1 MKKEYWKTLEEFQG
15 KAIDTPKE
23 TDSSTPLEI
32 LANDKNETSSSRRD
46 FLKWCGISFVSA
58 TVISACENPVKKAIP
73 YLNQPE
79 EVIPGKATWYAS
91 TYQQGNEYCPILVKN
106 RDGRPIKIEGNTSS
120 NLAKGGTN
128 ARVQASILSLYDNG
142 ARYHHPIKNGQRTSW
157 KEVDREIKS
166 LLKAYSEEGKK
177 MAIVCPTLLSPAT
190 KLLID
195 EAASKYP
202 GLEVISWDAISY
214 EAIRLAHKATF
225 GESMIPEYHFD
236 KAKLIVGFGAD
247 FLGTWLAPTFFSR
260 QYATTRKISEKNP
273 NMSRHI
279 QFESSFSITGAS
291 ADKRIPVKPT
301 EEIRILMA
309 LHDAMARATGRD
321 VLGAQSVDYD
331 VNGLAQEILNHRGVS
346 LIVSGQNDI
355 NCQILVNAINDM
367 AGSYGNT
374 LTTGNPLMP
383 GQGSDNKFEDFV
395 SEFQQGQYAA
405 VMFYGTNPLYHYHN
419 PKAITEGIEKTPLTI
434 SFATGKDETAEAC
447 SFVLPDN
454 HYLESWNDAMFK
466 EGHYS
471 LAQPVI
477 HPLFNTRQAQDTILA
492 WLGNEKSFH
501 EYLKA
506 YWQEQLFPKQSGHP
520 NAESFWIH
528 SLQEGVFETNLK
540 PEQTLSFN
548 NEPLPGAL
556 QKLKAKADQ
565 TGNIE
570 FITYSHL
577 ALADG
582 ANANNPW
589 LQEMPDPISS
599 VTWDNYA
606 AVSPDFAKT
615 NNLSDGDFIRINDTL
630 ELPVLIQPGLAND
643 CMAIALG
650 YGRTMAGKAGD
661 LVGENAFRLTSW
673 DGNSRM
679 LTGTVNNWQ
688 KTSSGHQ
695 FARTQMHFSMEGR
708 PIVREST
715 LEKYRK
721 DPAAGNELRA
731 YHKKHALTLYPE
743 DHYEG
748 HHWALMVDLNACTG
762 CSTCVIAC
770 QSENNVP
777 VVGKDEV
784 RRRRIMHWL
793 RVDRY
798 YNGDAANPEVVFQPL
813 MCMHCDHA
821 PCENVCPVA
830 ATMHSKEG
838 INQMA
843 YNRCVGTKYCI
854 NNCPYKVRRF
864 NWFAYAQNKAFD
876 YHMNSD
882 FGRMVLNPDVTV
894 RERGVVEKCSF
905 CIQRI
910 QEAKVM
916 AKNERRQLRDG
927 EVVTACAQACP
938 SNALVF
944 GDLNDKSSRVAKLIK
959 DPRNYHLLEELHT
972 LPSIG
977 YLTKIRN
984 IKATDYSQI

>member
-1 MKKEYWKTLEEFQG
+1 MKKEYWKTLEELKG
-15 KAIDTPKE
+15 NVTETPQE
-23 TDSSTPLEI
+23 AGSSTPLEI
-32 LANDKNETSSSRRD
+32 LANDQNATSSSRRD

-58 TVISACENPVKKAIP
+58 TVLSACENPVKKAIP

-79 EVIPGKATWYAS
+79 EVTPGKALWYAG

-120 NLAKGGTN
+120 SITKGGTN

-142 ARYHHPIKNGQRTSW
+142 ARYHHPAKNAQRINWQEADNDIKVRLQAFS
-157 KEVDREIKS
+157 D
-166 LLKAYSEEGKK
+166 EGKR

-190 KLLID
+190 KELMQEL
-195 EAASKYP
+195 STFYP
-202 GLEVISWDAISY
+202 GLEVITWDAISY
-214 EAIRLAHKATF
+214 DAIRQAHLTTF
-225 GESMIPEYHFD
+225 GADVFPDYQFD
-236 KAKLIVGFGAD
+236 KAKLIVSFGAD
-247 FLGTWLAPTFFSR
+247 FLGTWVAPTIFSH
-260 QYATTRKISEKNP
+260 QYSSMRKISREKP

-279 QFESSFSITGAS
+279 QFESSFSITGAN
-291 ADKRIPVKPT
+291 ADERIPVKPS

-309 LHDAMARATGRD
+309 LHDAVAEATGNRM
-321 VLGAQSVDYD
+321 LGAPTVEYD
-331 VNGLAQEILNHRGVS
+331 VRNLAGEILEHRGEA
-346 LIVSGQNDI
+346 LIVCGHNNEASQS
-355 NCQILVNAINDM
+355 LVNAINSM
-367 AGSYGNT
+367 AGSYGRT
-374 LTTGNPLMP
+374 ISTGNPLTT
-383 GQGSDNKFEDFV
+383 GQGSDSKFENFV
-395 SEFQQGQYAA
+395 SDLQQGQYAA
-405 VMFYGTNPLYHYHN
+405 VMFYGTNPLYHHHN
-419 PKAITEGIEKTPLTI
+419 PKAIAEGIDKTPLTI
-434 SFATGKDETAEAC
+434 SFACSRDETAEAC
-447 SFVLPDN
+447 DYVLPDN

-466 EGHYS
+466 QGHYS
-471 LAQPVI
+471 LSQPVI
-477 HPLFNTRQAQDTILA
+477 HPLFNTRQVQDTFLV
-492 WLGNEKSFH
+492 WLKGEASYH
-501 EYLKA
+501 EYLKS
-506 YWQEQLFPKQSGHP
+506 YWQEKLFLMQDLHGNPDV
-520 NAESFWIH
+520 FWTH
-528 SLQEGVFETNLK
+528 SLQEGVFEQHSTSPQPMHSLN
-540 PEQTLSFN
+540 QAS
-548 NEPLPGAL
+548 LPGAM
-556 QKLKAKADQ
+556 QRLKEVINKAA
-565 TGNIE
+565 TTE
-570 FITYSHL
+570 FIAYPHL

-582 ANANNPW
+582 TNANNPW
-589 LQEMPDPISS
+589 LQEMPDPVSS

-606 AVSPDFAKT
+606 AVSPATAKAK
-615 NNLSDGDFIRINDTL
+615 NLIDGDIISINEKL

-643 CMAIALG
+643 SVAIALG
-650 YGRTMAGKAGD
+650 YGRKKAGKAGD
-661 LVGENAFRLTSW
+661 FVGDNAFALTRW
-673 DGNSRM
+673 DGTDRWLSGPVD
-679 LTGTVNNWQ
+679 TWQ
-688 KTSSGHQ
+688 KTGSGHQ

-708 PIVREST
+708 AIVREST
-715 LEKYRK
+715 LDKYRK
-721 DPAAGNELRA
+721 DPAAGNEIRA
-731 YHKKHALTLYPE
+731 YHKKHELTLYPE
-743 DHYEG
+743 THYDG

-793 RVDRY
+793 RIDRY
-798 YNGDAANPEVVFQPL
+798 YNGDMTNPEVVFQPL

-830 ATMHSKEG
+830 ATTHSREG
-838 INQMA
+838 INQMT

-910 QEAKVM
+910 NEAKAT

-944 GDLNDKSSRVAKLIK
+944 GDLNDKSSRVAELIK

-984 IKATDYSQI
+984 KKTT

>member
-1 MKKEYWKTLEEFQG
+1 MKKEYWKTLEELQG
-15 KAIDTPKE
+15 KVTETPQE
-23 TDSSTPLEI
+23 TGSSTPLEI
-32 LANDKNETSSSRRD
+32 LSIDKNATSSSRRD

-58 TVISACENPVKKAIP
+58 TVLSACENPVKKAIP

-79 EVIPGKATWYAS
+79 EVTPGKALWYAG

-120 NLAKGGTN
+120 SITKGGTN

-142 ARYHHPIKNGQRTSW
+142 ARYHHPAKNTQRTTW
-157 KEVDREIKS
+157 QEADNDIKARLQS
-166 LLKAYSEEGKK
+166 FSDEGKR

-190 KLLID
+190 KELMQEL
-195 EAASKYP
+195 STFYP
-202 GLEVISWDAISY
+202 GLEVITWDAISY
-214 EAIRLAHKATF
+214 DAIRQAHLTTF
-225 GESMIPEYHFD
+225 GTDVFPDYQFD
-236 KAKLIVGFGAD
+236 KAKLIVSFGAD
-247 FLGTWLAPTFFSR
+247 FLGTWVAPTIFSH
-260 QYATTRKISEKNP
+260 QYSSMRKISRENP

-279 QFESSFSITGAS
+279 HFESSFSITGAN
-291 ADKRIPVKPT
+291 ADERIPVKPSD
-301 EEIRILMA
+301 EISILMA
-309 LHDAMARATGRD
+309 LFDAVAEATGNR
-321 VLGAQSVDYD
+321 VLGAPAVDYD
-331 VNGLAQEILNHRGVS
+331 VKKLAGEILEHRGAV
-346 LIVSGQNDI
+346 LIVCGHNNVASQA
-355 NCQILVNAINDM
+355 LVNAMNSM
-367 AGSYGNT
+367 AGSYGST
-374 LTTGNPLMP
+374 ISTGNPLTI
-383 GQGSDNKFEDFV
+383 GQGSDSKFENFV
-395 SEFQQGQYAA
+395 SDFRQGEYAA
-405 VMFYGTNPLYHYHN
+405 VMFYGTNPLYHHHN
-419 PKAITEGIEKTPLTI
+419 PSAIAEGIEKTPLTI
-434 SFATGKDETAEAC
+434 SFACSRDETAEAC
-447 SFVLPDN
+447 DYILPDN

-466 EGHYS
+466 KGYYS
-471 LAQPVI
+471 LSQPVI
-477 HPLFNTRQAQDTILA
+477 HPLFNTRQVQDTFLI
-492 WLGNEKSFH
+492 WLKGEAGYH
-501 EYLKA
+501 EYLKK
-506 YWQEQLFPKQSGHP
+506 YWQGKLFQMQDLHGSPDV
-520 NAESFWIH
+520 FWTH
-528 SLQEGVFETNLK
+528 SLQEGVFEQDSTSPPPISSLN
-540 PEQTLSFN
+540 QAS
-548 NEPLPGAL
+548 LPGVM
-556 QKLKAKADQ
+556 QRLKEVINKE
-565 TGNIE
+565 GNTE
-570 FITYSHL
+570 FIAYTHL

-582 ANANNPW
+582 TNANNPW
-589 LQEMPDPISS
+589 LQEMPDPVSS

-606 AVSPDFAKT
+606 AVSPATAKT
-615 NNLSDGDFIRINDTL
+615 KNLIDGDIISINEKL

-643 CMAIALG
+643 CIAIALG
-650 YGRTMAGKAGD
+650 YGRVKAGKAGD
-661 LVGENAFRLTSW
+661 FVGNNAFTLTRW
-673 DGNSRM
+673 DGTDRWLSGSVD
-679 LTGTVNNWQ
+679 TWQ
-688 KTSSGHQ
+688 KTGSGHQ

-708 PIVREST
+708 AIVREST
-715 LEKYRK
+715 LDKYRQ
-721 DPAAGNELRA
+721 DPAAGNEIRA
-731 YHKKHALTLYPE
+731 YHKKYEITLYPE
-743 DHYEG
+743 THYDG

-793 RVDRY
+793 RIDRY

-830 ATMHSKEG
+830 ATTHSREG
-838 INQMA
+838 INQMT

-864 NWFAYAQNKAFD
+864 NWFAYAQNKEFD

-910 QEAKVM
+910 NEAKAI

-944 GDLNDKSSRVAKLIK
+944 GDLNDKSSRVAELIK

-984 IKATDYSQI
+984 KKTT

>member
-1 MKKEYWKTLEEFQG
+1 MKKEYWKTLEEREG
-15 KAIDTPKE
+15 KAAQPPQE
-23 TDSSTPLEI
+23 SSSSTPMEI
-32 LANDKNETSSSRRD
+32 LANDKNATSSSRRD

-58 TVISACENPVKKAIP
+58 TVLSACENPVKKAIP

-79 EVIPGKATWYAS
+79 EVIPGKALWYAS

-120 NLAKGGTN
+120 SITKGGTN

-142 ARYHHPIKNGQRTSW
+142 ARYHHPIKNGQRINW
-157 KEVDREIKS
+157 QEADREIKS
-166 LLKAYSEEGKK
+166 LLKAFSDEGKK
-177 MAIVCPTLLSPAT
+177 MALVCPTLLSPAT
-190 KLLID
+190 KELIA
-195 EAASKYP
+195 EAANAYP
-202 GLEVISWDAISY
+202 GLELITWDAISCD
-214 EAIRLAHKATF
+214 AIRQAHQASF
-225 GESMIPEYHFD
+225 GADVFPDYHFD
-236 KAKLIVGFGAD
+236 KAKLIVSFGAD
-247 FLGTWLAPTFFSR
+247 FLGTWIAPTIFSR
-260 QYATTRKISEKNP
+260 QYASMRKINEENP

-279 QFESSFSITGAS
+279 QFESNFSITGAS
-291 ADKRIPVKPT
+291 ADQRIPVKPS
-301 EEIRILMA
+301 EEMRILMA
-309 LHDAMARATGRD
+309 LYDAMARATGRTAI
-321 VLGAQSVDYD
+321 GAQSVDYD
-331 VNGLAQEILNHRGVS
+331 VDSLANEILENRGEA
-346 LIVSGQNDI
+346 LIVSSHNDI
-355 NCQILVNAINDM
+355 NCQILINAINDM

-374 LTTGNPLMP
+374 LTTGSPLMS
-383 GQGSDNKFEDFV
+383 GQGSDSKFESFV
-395 SEFQQGQYAA
+395 SDFQQGRYAA

-419 PKAITEGIEKTPLTI
+419 PKAIAEGIEKTQLTI
-434 SFATGKDETAEAC
+434 SFAGSRDETAEAC
-447 SFVLPDN
+447 SYILPDN

-466 EGHYS
+466 QGHHS

-477 HPLFNTRQAQDTILA
+477 HPLFNTRQVQDTILA
-492 WLGNEKSFH
+492 WLGHETNYH
-501 EYLKA
+501 EYLKK
-506 YWQEQLFPKQSGHP
+506 YWQEKLFTKQNLHRNP
-520 NAESFWIH
+520 EAFWTH
-528 SLQEGVFETNLK
+528 SLQDGVFETTPSPQLM
-540 PEQTLSFN
+540 LSFN
-548 NEPLPGAL
+548 SVLLPDAI
-556 QKLKAKADQ
+556 QKLKARVDRAGD
-565 TGNIE
+565 IE
-570 FITYSHL
+570 FVAYPHL

-582 ANANNPW
+582 SNANNPW

-606 AVSPDFAKT
+606 AVSPAFAKAR
-615 NNLSDGDFIRINDTL
+615 NLKDGDIIRINEKL
-630 ELPVLIQPGLAND
+630 ELPVLLQPGLPD
-643 CMAIALG
+643 ECMAIALG
-650 YGRTMAGKAGD
+650 YGRTKAGKAGD
-661 LVGENAFRLTSW
+661 YVGDNAFSLSHW
-673 DGNSRM
+673 DGNSRL
-679 LTGTVNNWQ
+679 LTGKVNNWH

-708 PIVREST
+708 AIVREST
-715 LEKYRK
+715 LDKYRK

-731 YHKKHALTLYPE
+731 YHKKHEVTLYPE
-743 DHYEG
+743 THYEG

-798 YNGDAANPEVVFQPL
+798 YNGDPANPEVVFQPL

-830 ATMHSKEG
+830 ATTHSKEG

-864 NWFAYAQNKAFD
+864 NWFAYSQNKAFD

-910 QEAKVM
+910 HEAKAT

-927 EVVTACAQACP
+927 EVVTACAQSCP

-944 GDLNDKSSRVAKLIK
+944 GDLNDKSSKVAHLMK

-984 IKATDYSQI
+984 KKTKTHIQ

>member
-1 MKKEYWKTLEEFQG
+1 MKKEYWKTLEELEG
-15 KAIDTPKE
+15 KSAQPPQE
-23 TDSSTPLEI
+23 RSSSTPMEI
-32 LANDKNETSSSRRD
+32 LANDQNATSSSRRD

-58 TVISACENPVKKAIP
+58 TVLSACENPVKKAIP

-79 EVIPGKATWYAS
+79 EVIPGKALWYAS

-120 NLAKGGTN
+120 SITKGATN

-142 ARYHHPIKNGQRTSW
+142 ARYHQPLKDGKRTTWQEADS
-157 KEVDREIKS
+157 EIKS
-166 LLKAYSEEGKK
+166 LLKLYSEAGKK

-190 KLLID
+190 KLLIH
-195 EAASKYP
+195 EAATEYP
-202 GLEVISWDAISY
+202 GLEIISWDAISY
-214 EAIRLAHKATF
+214 DAIRASHLSSF
-225 GESMIPEYHFD
+225 GMDIFPEYHFD

-247 FLGTWLAPTFFSR
+247 FLGTWVAPTIFSR
-260 QYATTRKISEKNP
+260 QYASMRKISQENP

-279 QFESSFSITGAS
+279 QFEGTFSITGAN
-291 ADKRIPVKPT
+291 ADERIPVKPS
-301 EEIRILMA
+301 EEMRILMA
-309 LHDAMARATGRD
+309 LYDAMARATGNMT
-321 VLGAQSVDYD
+321 LGAKAVSYD
-331 VNGLAQEILNHRGVS
+331 VDGLAREILHHRGETLV
-346 LIVSGQNDI
+346 VSGHNDI
-355 NCQILVNAINDM
+355 NCQTLVNAINYM
-367 AGSYGNT
+367 AGSYGST
-374 LTTGNPLMP
+374 LTTGSPLML
-383 GQGSDNKFEDFV
+383 GQGIDSKFEMFV
-395 SEFQQGQYAA
+395 NALQQGQYAA
-405 VMFYGTNPLYHYHN
+405 VIFYGTNPIYHYHN
-419 PKAITEGIEKTPLTI
+419 PKAIAEGIKKTSLSI
-434 SFATGKDETAEAC
+434 SFSVSKDETAAAC
-447 SFVLPDN
+447 SYVLPDN
-454 HYLESWNDAMFK
+454 HFLESWNDAMFRQ
-466 EGHYS
+466 GHYS

-477 HPLFNTRQAQDTILA
+477 HPLFNTRQAQDTLLHWI
-492 WLGNEKSFH
+492 GIEKNYH
-501 EYLKA
+501 AYLKN
-506 YWQEQLFPKQSGHP
+506 YWQVHLFPLQNKHH
-520 NAESFWIH
+520 NVETFWTR
-528 SLQEGVFETNLK
+528 SLQDGVFEVTASPSTMQPLD
-540 PEQTLSFN
+540 QTV
-548 NEPLPGAL
+548 LPGAMQQL
-556 QKLKAKADQ
+556 TAAFDK
-565 TGNIE
+565 TGEIE
-570 FITYSHL
+570 FITYPHL
-577 ALADG
+577 ALSDG

-589 LQEMPDPISS
+589 LQEMPEPITS

-606 AVSPDFAKT
+606 AVSPAFASAYK
-615 NNLSDGDFIRINDTL
+615 LSDGDVLSINNDL
-630 ELPVLIQPGLAND
+630 ELPVLIQPGTADD

-661 LVGENAFRLTSW
+661 LVGDNAFKLSYW
-673 DGNSRM
+673 DGNKRA
-679 LTGTVNNWQ
+679 LTGIVSNWQ
-688 KTSSGHQ
+688 KASSGHQ

-708 PIVREST
+708 AIVREST
-715 LEKYRK
+715 LDKYRQ

-731 YHKKHALTLYPE
+731 YHQKHALTLYPE
-743 DHYEG
+743 NHYDG

-793 RVDRY
+793 RIDRY
-798 YNGDAANPEVVFQPL
+798 YNGDPANPEVVFQPL

-830 ATMHSKEG
+830 ATTHSSEG
-838 INQMA
+838 INQMT

-864 NWFAYAQNKAFD
+864 NWFAYAQNEAFD

-910 QEAKVM
+910 QEAKAT

-927 EVVTACAQACP
+927 DVVTACAQACP
-938 SNALVF
+938 GNALVF
-944 GDLNDKSSRVAKLIK
+944 GDLNDKNSRVAHLMK
-959 DPRNYHLLEELHT
+959 DPRNYQLLEELHT

-984 IKATDYSQI
+984 KK

>member
-1 MKKEYWKTLEEFQG
+1 MKKEYWKTLEELQG
-15 KAIDTPKE
+15 NVTETPQE
-23 TDSSTPLEI
+23 TGSSTPLEI
-32 LANDKNETSSSRRD
+32 LANDKNATSSSRRD

-58 TVISACENPVKKAIP
+58 TVMSACENPVKKAIP

-79 EVIPGKATWYAS
+79 EVVPGKALWYAS

-120 NLAKGGTN
+120 TITKGGTN

-142 ARYHHPIKNGQRTSW
+142 ARYHHPIKNGQRTTW
-157 KEVDREIKS
+157 QDADREIKS
-166 LLKAYSEEGKK
+166 LLDTYTAEGKK

-190 KLLID
+190 KQLID
-195 EAASKYP
+195 DAANKYT

-214 EAIRLAHKATF
+214 EAIRAAHLATF
-225 GESMIPEYHFD
+225 GTDVFPEYHFD
-236 KAKLIVGFGAD
+236 KAKLIVSFGAD
-247 FLGTWLAPTFFSR
+247 FLGTWVAPTIFSR
-260 QYATTRKISEKNP
+260 QYASMRKINEENP

-279 QFESSFSITGAS
+279 QFESTFSISGAS
-291 ADKRIPVKPT
+291 ADERIPVKPT
-301 EEIRILMA
+301 EEIRILVA
-309 LHDAMARATGRD
+309 LHDAIARATGRST
-321 VLGAQSVDYD
+321 LRAQSVDYD
-331 VNGLAQEILNHRGVS
+331 VDTLAGEILEHRGEA
-346 LIVSGQNDI
+346 LIVSGQDDI
-355 NCQILVNAINDM
+355 NCQMIVNAINEM

-374 LTTGNPLMP
+374 LTTGNPLMS
-383 GQGSDNKFEDFV
+383 GHGNNSKFESFV
-395 SEFQQGQYAA
+395 ADFQQGQYAA
-405 VMFYGTNPLYHYHN
+405 VMFYGTNPMYHYHN
-419 PKAITEGIEKTPLTI
+419 PEAIAQGIEKTPLSI
-434 SFATGKDETAEAC
+434 SFAISKDETAEVC

-454 HYLESWNDAMFK
+454 HFLESWNDAMFK
-466 EGHYS
+466 QGCYS

-477 HPLFNTRQAQDTILA
+477 HPLFNTRQVQDTFLN
-492 WLGNEKSFH
+492 WMERETNFQ
-501 EYLKA
+501 EYLKN
-506 YWQEQLFPKQSGHP
+506 YWQEELFPKQDLHRTP
-520 NAESFWIH
+520 ESFWTH
-528 SLQEGVFETNLK
+528 SLQEGVFETATGPQLM
-540 PEQTLSFN
+540 LSFDN
-548 NEPLPGAL
+548 TGLSGAM
-556 QKLKAKADQ
+556 QKLKASVERA
-565 TGNIE
+565 GNIE
-570 FITYSHL
+570 FIAYPHL

-582 ANANNPW
+582 TNANNPW

-606 AVSPDFAKT
+606 AVSPAFAKS
-615 NNLSDGDFIRINDTL
+615 NNLSDGDVISINEKL

-661 LVGENAFRLTSW
+661 YVGDNAFRLTHW
-673 DGNSRM
+673 DGTNRVLS
-679 LTGTVNNWQ
+679 GTVNNWQ

-708 PIVREST
+708 AIVREST
-715 LEKYRK
+715 LDKYRQ

-731 YHKKHALTLYPE
+731 YHKKHAVTLYPE
-743 DHYEG
+743 DHYDG

-793 RVDRY
+793 RIDRY

-830 ATMHSKEG
+830 ATTHSKEG
-838 INQMA
+838 INQMT

-864 NWFAYAQNKAFD
+864 NWFAYAQNEAFD
-876 YHMNSD
+876 YHLNSD

-910 QEAKVM
+910 QEAKAM
-916 AKNERRQLRDG
+916 AKNERRQLQDG

-944 GDLNDKSSRVAKLIK
+944 GDLNDKNSRVAHLMK

-984 IKATDYSQI
+984 KKQ